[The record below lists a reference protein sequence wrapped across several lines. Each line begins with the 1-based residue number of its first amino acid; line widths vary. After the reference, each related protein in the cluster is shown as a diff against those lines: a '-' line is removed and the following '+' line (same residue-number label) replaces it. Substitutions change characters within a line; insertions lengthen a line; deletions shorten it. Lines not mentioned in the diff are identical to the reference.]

1 MTLANAASIRLHTR
15 VTGIGAAVSL
25 GLMLLAVYVL
35 PHPAGVLVGAL
46 ALIGVVASG
55 AQFVFQGATL
65 ISLALEG
72 QQRQQFQ
79 VAISLAAP
87 VLIALLLASR
97 VDAVPLETL
106 GSILTPWLLIPLGII
121 AWIGLASGS
130 HLNREHPFRGFL
142 IAAAILGVLCW
153 FWTAGMGSDSDYD
166 GEGSSLYLDP
176 ERARR
181 ARETG
186 EYVWRF
192 LLYVITAYLALFLKW
207 RRVSPHDEALRKVN
221 EALTPEAVDA
231 ITSKMG
237 GYVADRKGQP
247 GPEADLPFPRPVIEL
262 AFLKAM
268 RDCSDPKK
276 LEALKVI
283 YFTLD
288 SYMLTDE
295 EYVSVT
301 RFRDLL
307 AQAVP
312 GRLDPGDTKS
322 MKALLDEWTSPEIR
336 TAQEINKRLTTAMD
350 QRLEMAIKVIKKSE

>member
-1 MTLANAASIRLHTR
+1 MQKNR
-15 VTGIGAAVSL
+15 VIHENEIYFTG
-25 GLMLLAVYVL
+25 
-35 PHPAGVLVGAL
+35 
-46 ALIGVVASG
+46 
-55 AQFVFQGATL
+55 
-65 ISLALEG
+65 
-72 QQRQQFQ
+72 
-79 VAISLAAP
+79 
-87 VLIALLLASR
+87 
-97 VDAVPLETL
+97 
-106 GSILTPWLLIPLGII
+106 
-121 AWIGLASGS
+121 
-130 HLNREHPFRGFL
+130 
-142 IAAAILGVLCW
+142 
-153 FWTAGMGSDSDYD
+153 
-166 GEGSSLYLDP
+166 
-176 ERARR
+176 
-181 ARETG
+181 
-186 EYVWRF
+186 
-192 LLYVITAYLALFLKW
+192 
-207 RRVSPHDEALRKVN
+207 RKVN

>member
-1 MTLANAASIRLHTR
+1 MVPPDRTSSIETKFLKFHTR
-15 VTGIGAAVSL
+15 ATGITAAV
-25 GLMLLAVYVL
+25 GIGVMLFAAYAL

-46 ALIGVVASG
+46 ALLVVLGTG

-65 ISLALEG
+65 ISMALHG
-72 QQRQQFQ
+72 QRRAQFQ
-79 VAISLAAP
+79 VSISLAAP
-87 VLIALLLASR
+87 VVIALLLASR

-106 GSILTPWLLIPLGII
+106 WSILSPWLLIPLGII
-121 AWIGLASGS
+121 AWIGWSSGS

-142 IAAAILGVLCW
+142 IAVAVLGVLCW
-153 FWTAGMGSDSDYD
+153 FWTAGMASESDYD

-176 ERARR
+176 ERARQ

-192 LLYVITAYLALFLKW
+192 VLYVTTAYLALFLKW
-207 RRVSPHDEALRKVN
+207 RRVSPVSPHDEALRKVN

-288 SYMLTDE
+288 SYMLTDQ
-295 EYVSVT
+295 V
-301 RFRDLL
+301 R
-307 AQAVP
+307 
-312 GRLDPGDTKS
+312 
-322 MKALLDEWTSPEIR
+322 LLDEISCF
-336 TAQEINKRLTTAMD
+336 
-350 QRLEMAIKVIKKSE
+350 VG